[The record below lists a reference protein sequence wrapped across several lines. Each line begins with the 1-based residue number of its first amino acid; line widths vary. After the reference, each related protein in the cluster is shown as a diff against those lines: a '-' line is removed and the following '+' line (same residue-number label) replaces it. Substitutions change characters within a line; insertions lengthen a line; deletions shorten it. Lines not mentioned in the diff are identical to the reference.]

1 MRLSLKILGFEIASV
16 DLDLG
21 DPGDNPISSDAAL
34 KKVSKPVK
42 FISKLWV
49 GGMTA

>member
-1 MRLSLKILGFEIASV
+1 MRLSLKVFGFEIASV

-21 DPGDNPISSDAAL
+21 EPEAGQEAVKAA
-34 KKVSKPVK
+34 SKPVK

-49 GGMTA
+49 HGMTA